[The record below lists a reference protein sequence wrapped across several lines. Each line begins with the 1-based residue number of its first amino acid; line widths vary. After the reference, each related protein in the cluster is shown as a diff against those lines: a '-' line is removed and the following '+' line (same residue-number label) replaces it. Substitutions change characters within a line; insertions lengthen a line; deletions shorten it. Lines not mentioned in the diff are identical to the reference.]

1 MKKLYYLVL
10 GVLCLSLA
18 ASPAWCG
25 SQSAASSKMTVKKV
39 VIVQP
44 NYLVP
49 WLPIYLADQLGYF
62 KEEGLDVG
70 FVTVMGGHNVH
81 AAVIKGD
88 AHFGLTGYEQ
98 VLKTYQQGKST
109 KMIMTTTKLHPWS
122 YFGSKKIK
130 SIADLKG
137 KKIDGGLE
145 GSSYRSFARAVV
157 KYGGLDPNKDVM
169 FVNIPRGS
177 EIAALEKG
185 DIDGVLGIDNM
196 KIELLRRGYQP
207 LVDMVEPAQHKAVI
221 GYDEYPLFVVQVN
234 DALVKNDPDMI
245 QRFTNA
251 VVRAMYWQ
259 KIHNPAQV
267 AAKARPTFS
276 SADPKVF
283 DETIAF
289 TLKALSMDGYFT
301 KDGHKAAEK
310 FGLDVE
316 FITAPVAMELVVDET
331 FLKKAHEKTKKESK
345 KESKK

>member
-1 MKKLYYLVL
+1 MKKLGCLVL
-10 GVLCLSLA
+10 GALCLALA
-18 ASPAWCG
+18 ASPAWCNG
-25 SQSAASSKMTVKKV
+25 KSQASLKMTVKKV

-109 KMIMTTTKLHPWS
+109 KMILTTTKKHPWS
-122 YFGSKKIK
+122 YFGSKKIE

-145 GSSYRSFARAVV
+145 ASSYRSFARAVV

-185 DIDGVLGIDNM
+185 DVDGVLGIDNM
-196 KIELLRRGYQP
+196 KIELLNRGYKP
-207 LVDMVEPAQHKAVI
+207 LVDMIVPAQHKAVI

-234 DALVKNDPDMI
+234 DTLVRNDPDMI

-259 KIHNPAQV
+259 KSHSSAEV
-267 AAKARPTFS
+267 AAKVKPTFS

-283 DETIAF
+283 EETIAF
-289 TLKALSMDGYFT
+289 TLKALSMDGLFT
-301 KDGHKAAEK
+301 KEGHKAAEK

-316 FITAPVAMELVVDET
+316 FIKAPVAMELVVDES
-331 FLKKAHEKTKKESK
+331 FLKKAHENYKKTNK
-345 KESKK
+345 

>member
-1 MKKLYYLVL
+1 MKKISILVL
-10 GVLCLSLA
+10 AVFCLLLA
-18 ASPAWCG
+18 AGSVWSDVPA
-25 SQSAASSKMTVKKV
+25 AAGAKKAVKKV
-39 VIVQP
+39 VIGQP
-44 NYLVP
+44 PCRVP
-49 WLPIYLADQLGYF
+49 WLPRYLADRPVYF
-62 KEEGLDVG
+62 KEVRLDVG
-70 FVTVMGGHNVH
+70 LVTVMGGHNVH
-81 AAVIKGD
+81 AAGIKGD

-109 KMIMTTTKLHPWS
+109 KMIMATTKNHPWS
-122 YFGSKKIK
+122 YFGSKKIR

-145 GSSYRSFARAVV
+145 ASSYRSFARAVV

-185 DIDGVLGIDNM
+185 DVDGVLGIDNM
-196 KIELLRRGYQP
+196 KIELLNRGYKP
-207 LVDMVEPAQHKAVI
+207 LVDMIDPAQHKAVI

-234 DALVKNDPDMI
+234 DTLVKGDPDMI

-259 KIHNPAQV
+259 KSHAPSEV
-267 AAKARPTFS
+267 AAKVRPTFS
-276 SADPKVF
+276 SADPKTF

-289 TLKALSMDGYFT
+289 TLKTLSMDGYFT
-301 KDGHKAAEK
+301 AEGHKAAEK

-316 FITAPVAMELVVDET
+316 FIKSPVAMELVVDES
-331 FLKKAHEKTKKESK
+331 FLKKAHEKHKK
-345 KESKK
+345 